1 MGNESSCCNLTN
13 ADEKSNE
20 TVLQKIHHIPDS
32 MSRVDEKS
40 SKDPTSQSGAEGP
53 ANQIH
58 LEIPETWNLPALV
71 AEIRAKYGPFGF
83 IPPIEGDMRLLDTD
97 HGQYYGTV
105 KDNMPNGIGMLLKH
119 GGELVEGYFAQGKP
133 DRRASVYFPDGSY
146 FSGEWREGRIEGVG
160 EFRHEGG
167 RGKYVGEWKEDL
179 QWGEGEEV
187 VQDEYHYKGAFVSGE
202 RQGHGVLV
210 LADSSSYAGDFQQGK
225 FHGRGKYHWNDGK
238 VYHGDWRCGAIDGI
252 GEFTWPDG
260 KKYVGSYKNEKKH
273 GFGVLYW
280 SNGARYEGLWQD
292 GKQHGRGKLILPTG
306 EEYDTNWVNGQMVRE
321 ESDR

>member
-1 MGNESSCCNLTN
+1 MMRM
-13 ADEKSNE
+13 DEK
-20 TVLQKIHHIPDS
+20 I
-32 MSRVDEKS
+32 
-40 SKDPTSQSGAEGP
+40 SKDPASQSRAESLP
-53 ANQIH
+53 SQVH
-58 LEIPETWNLPALV
+58 LSLPDNWQVSAPVLET
-71 AEIRAKYGPFGF
+71 RTKYGAFGF
-83 IPPIEGDMRLLDTD
+83 IPPIPEDLRQLETD
-97 HGQYYGTV
+97 HGQYFGAI
-105 KDNMPNGIGMLLKH
+105 KDNMPDGIGLLLKQ
-119 GGELVEGYFAQGKP
+119 GGELVEGYFTQGKP

-146 FSGEWREGRIEGVG
+146 FSGDWRDGRIEGYG

-167 RGKYVGEWKEDL
+167 RGKYVGQWKQDM

-202 RQGHGVLV
+202 RHGYGLLV

-225 FHGRGKYHWNDGK
+225 FHGKGKYHWNDGK
-238 VYHGDWRCGAIDGI
+238 VYQGDWKHGAIDGN

-273 GFGVLYW
+273 GFGVLHW
-280 SNGARYEGLWQD
+280 ANGARYEGLWQD

-306 EEYDTNWVNGQMVRE
+306 EEYDTNWLNGQMVRE